1 MKSEQEID
9 QLALK
14 IYKEDF
20 DGEPLTDPPP
30 PAPICIDVDDGPEI
44 GVVPVLYAPAPPP
57 PPPSLYDPPLPVEPP
72 PAPPPITTYS
82 TVSLKVPGAVK
93 VPELVKV

>member
-20 DGEPLTDPPP
+20 DGEPLTDTS
-30 PAPICIDVDDGPEI
+30 IIDAIKLGYIISQKERQEKQMKLASSIRELFSSISHSSKKYDELLKE
-44 GVVPVLYAPAPPP
+44 LY
-57 PPPSLYDPPLPVEPP
+57 
-72 PAPPPITTYS
+72 
-82 TVSLKVPGAVK
+82 K
-93 VPELVKV
+93 